1 MTSPRISERT
11 IMKKRACKHCGMDVY
26 LQYLPVTTTFRWI
39 AFDIKDGKL
48 HECRSKP
55 LDFMTRKLIHEAI
68 NRMNYNT
75 NTTNIS
81 LKEEIIHNIDTMIT
95 CLSDIKKKVLLYQ
108 INVNS
113 S

>member
-75 NTTNIS
+75 NTTNTSQKEMILHDIDMIIQS
-81 LKEEIIHNIDTMIT
+81 LMDLKQDV
-95 CLSDIKKKVLLYQ
+95 IKLL
-108 INVNS
+108 
-113 S
+113 